1 MNKVVRRVRR
11 RSVTSV
17 HPSHHP
23 ILTPDI
29 PRVQALAR
37 ACLPDAL
44 EEEIPP
50 ATGEAAAAL
59 VARMAP
65 LLDILADA
73 EPTGSID
80 SAALRLAAACAL
92 LRCAR
97 RHDAALD
104 AETYQALAL
113 VMQVRPPCTSK
124 PF

>member
-1 MNKVVRRVRR
+1 MPCPCF
-11 RSVTSV
+11 
-17 HPSHHP
+17 PS
-23 ILTPDI
+23 LT
-29 PRVQALAR
+29 RVQALAR
-37 ACLPDAL
+37 ACVPDAL
-44 EEEIPP
+44 EEEVP
-50 ATGEAAAAL
+50 AATCEAAAAL
-59 VARMAP
+59 VQRVAP

-113 VMQVRPPCTSK
+113 VMQVSPHHSSNPKT
-124 PF
+124 